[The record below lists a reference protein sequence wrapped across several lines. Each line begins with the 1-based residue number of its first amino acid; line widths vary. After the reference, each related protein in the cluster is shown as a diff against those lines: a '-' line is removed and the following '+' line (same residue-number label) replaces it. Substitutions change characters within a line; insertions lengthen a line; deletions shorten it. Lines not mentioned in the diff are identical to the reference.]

1 LSRFEVLLPTGLVE
15 AIGVKSCWLPVL
27 ARPGFVEPSVF
38 HPIPVKMMFPPT
50 SPLLKVLMMS
60 RKQHYV
66 FQSPCFELKHSNN
79 QKAYGFGYL
88 ADDTADKIN

>member
-1 LSRFEVLLPTGLVE
+1 
-15 AIGVKSCWLPVL
+15 
-27 ARPGFVEPSVF
+27 
-38 HPIPVKMMFPPT
+38 MMFPPT